1 MLLRFGVAN
10 HRSIRD
16 YQELYLSASKRI
28 KRKGLV
34 IPVPTLKEHAVPIVA
49 LYGGN
54 ATGKSNLIDAMD
66 EIRRAIVRSHTIRGA
81 TDRIPRAPFRLHDKS
96 IEEPT
101 RFDCTFTLGG
111 GDTLEQSPHSSESRA
126 SESVYEY
133 GFEYVDTEFRREW
146 LYRITRKE
154 RQSTQI
160 LFERK
165 TEDGKVRVSFGGHL
179 RGENRTIANLTR
191 PNSLFLSAGAQNN
204 HPLLTDLYRYFA
216 ERWTVILSAEA
227 MGDVVAAKRLSDYEH
242 MERLLLLVRQADIGI
257 VDIDVEDEEIKEER
271 AEFVRDFA
279 GVISKHLGQG
289 DEDNQIDEAALID
302 EVLHHKRLR
311 FMHSAVGDRTAAF
324 GYRTESKGTRTLI
337 SLLIPALEVLAGGS
351 LLVIDEL
358 DTSLHP
364 NLARAFVSLFAKED
378 SNPHGAQLVF
388 STHDVALLGSG
399 LINQDEIWMTDKNHV
414 GESQFTPLTEF
425 KLRSRDDIE
434 KAYRL
439 GRLGGIPMGDDFFVN
454 LRDDGRLAEP

>member
-34 IPVPTLKEHAVPIVA
+34 IPVPTLKENAVPIVA

-54 ATGKSNLIDAMD
+54 AAGKSNLIDAMD
-66 EIRRAIVRSHTIRGA
+66 EIQRAIVRSHTVSGA
-81 TDRIPRAPFRLHDKS
+81 TDRIPRYPFRLDDTGSKK
-96 IEEPT
+96 PT
-101 RFDCTFTLGG
+101 RFDCTFTLGKG
-111 GDTLEQSPHSSESRA
+111 AREEQSPLVP
-126 SESVYEY
+126 ESVYEY
-133 GFEYVDTEFRREW
+133 GFEFMGTEFQHEW
-146 LYRITRKE
+146 LYRIARKE
-154 RQSTQI
+154 RQSTQV

-165 TEDGKVRVSFGGHL
+165 TEDGKVSVSFGSRL

-216 ERWTVILSAEA
+216 DRWVVILNAEA
-227 MGDVVAAKRLSDYEH
+227 MEDILVAERLADYEH
-242 MERLLLLVRQADIGI
+242 MERLLLLIRQADIGI
-257 VDIDVEDEEIKEER
+257 VDIGVEDEEVKEER
-271 AEFVRDFA
+271 AGFARDLA
-279 GVISKHLGQG
+279 GVITKHLVQV
-289 DEDNQIDEAALID
+289 DELNQVDEATLIKD
-302 EVLHHKRLR
+302 MLNRKRLR
-311 FMHSAVGDRTAAF
+311 FMHSAVGNHTAAF
-324 GYRTESKGTRTLI
+324 RYRTESKGTRTLI
-337 SLLIPALEVLAGGS
+337 SLLIPALEALSRGA

-364 NLARAFVSLFAKED
+364 SLARAFVSLFAKAD

-399 LINQDEIWMTDKNHV
+399 LINQDEIWMTDKSHV

-425 KLRSRDDIE
+425 KLRSRNDIE

-439 GRLGGIPMGDDFFVN
+439 GRLGGVPVGDDFFVSFG
-454 LRDDGRLAEP
+454 DDRSSVEP

>member
-34 IPVPTLKEHAVPIVA
+34 IPVPTLKESAVPIVA

-54 ATGKSNLIDAMD
+54 AAGKSNLIDAMD
-66 EIRRAIVRSHTIRGA
+66 EIRRAIVQSHKSLGA
-81 TDRIPRAPFRLHDKS
+81 ADRIPRAPFRLDDTGS
-96 IEEPT
+96 ATPT
-101 RFDCTFTLGG
+101 RFALHVYCRTSGYGRTSLHAP
-111 GDTLEQSPHSSESRA
+111 EN
-126 SESVYEY
+126 VYEY
-133 GFEYVDTEFRREW
+133 GFEYMDTEFRREW
-146 LYRITRKE
+146 LYRIARKE

-165 TEDGKVRVSFGGHL
+165 TEDGKVRVSFGSRL

-204 HPLLTDLYRYFA
+204 HPLLTDLYRYFT
-216 ERWTVILSAEA
+216 ERWTVILSADA
-227 MGDVVAAKRLSDYEH
+227 MEDIVAAERLSDYEH
-242 MERLLLLVRQADIGI
+242 MERLLLLVRQADVGI
-257 VDIDVEDEEIKEER
+257 VDIDVEDEEVKEER
-271 AEFVRDFA
+271 AGFARDLA
-279 GVISKHLGQG
+279 GVISKHLSQS
-289 DEDNQIDEAALID
+289 DEHNQFDEAALID
-302 EVLHHKRLR
+302 DMLRSKRLR
-311 FMHSAVGDRTAAF
+311 FMHTAVGERTAAF
-324 GYRTESKGTRTLI
+324 GYSTESKGTRTLV
-337 SLLIPALEVLAGGS
+337 SLLIPALEALSRGS

-364 NLARAFVSLFAKED
+364 SLARAFVSLFTRED

-399 LINQDEIWMTDKNHV
+399 LINQDEIWMTDKSHV
-414 GESQFTPLTEF
+414 GETRFTPLTEF

-439 GRLGGIPMGDDFFVN
+439 GRLGGVPVGDDFFVSF
-454 LRDDGRLAEP
+454 RDDRRTAEP

>member
-34 IPVPTLKEHAVPIVA
+34 IPVPTLREGAVPIVA

-54 ATGKSNLIDAMD
+54 AAGKSNLIDAMG
-66 EIRRAIVRSHTIRGA
+66 EIQRAILRSHTSLGA
-81 TDRIPRAPFRLHDKS
+81 TDRIPRAPFRLDDTGSEK
-96 IEEPT
+96 PT
-101 RFDCTFTLGG
+101 RFDCTFTLGAG
-111 GDTLEQSPHSSESRA
+111 ATSEQSPHA
-126 SESVYEY
+126 PESVYEY

-146 LYRITRKE
+146 LYRTTRKE
-154 RQSTQI
+154 RQSTRI

-165 TEDGKVRVSFGGHL
+165 TEDGKVRVSFGSHL

-216 ERWTVILSAEA
+216 ERWTVILNADA
-227 MGDVVAAKRLSDYEH
+227 MEDIVVAERLSDYKH
-242 MERLLLLVRQADIGI
+242 MERLLLLIRQADIGI
-257 VDIDVEDEEIKEER
+257 VDIDVEDEEVKEER
-271 AEFVRDFA
+271 AGLVRDLA
-279 GVISKHLGQG
+279 GVISKHFGQT
-289 DEDNQIDEAALID
+289 DEHNQHDEAALID
-302 EVLHHKRLR
+302 DMLHHKRLR

-337 SLLIPALEVLAGGS
+337 SLLIPALEALSGGA

-364 NLARAFVSLFAKED
+364 SLARAFVSLFAKED

-399 LINQDEIWMTDKNHV
+399 LINQDEIWMTDKSHV
-414 GESQFTPLTEF
+414 GDSQFTPLTEF
-425 KLRSRDDIE
+425 KLRSRDDVE

-439 GRLGGIPMGDDFFVN
+439 GRLGGVPVGDDFFITF
-454 LRDDGRLAEP
+454 RDDGSSVEP

>member
-34 IPVPTLKEHAVPIVA
+34 IPVATLKEGAVPIVA

-54 ATGKSNLIDAMD
+54 AAGKSNLIDAMD
-66 EIRRAIVRSHTIRGA
+66 EIQRAVLRSHTSLGA
-81 TDRIPRAPFRLHDKS
+81 TDRIPRSPFRLDDTGSEK
-96 IEEPT
+96 PT
-101 RFDCTFTLGG
+101 RFDCTITLGEG
-111 GDTLEQSPHSSESRA
+111 ATPEQCPHA
-126 SESVYEY
+126 PESVYEY

-165 TEDGKVRVSFGGHL
+165 TEDGKVRVSFGSRL

-216 ERWTVILSAEA
+216 ERWTVILSADTME
-227 MGDVVAAKRLSDYEH
+227 DIVVAERLSDYEH
-242 MERLLLLVRQADIGI
+242 MERMLLLVRQADIGI
-257 VDIDVEDEEIKEER
+257 VDIDVEDEEVKGEHAGLAREL
-271 AEFVRDFA
+271 A
-279 GVISKHLGQG
+279 GVISKHLDQA
-289 DEDNQIDEAALID
+289 DERNQLDEAALLD
-302 EVLHHKRLR
+302 NMLHQKRLR

-337 SLLIPALEVLAGGS
+337 SLLVPALEALSRGS

-364 NLARAFVSLFAKED
+364 SLARAFISLFTKED

-388 STHDVALLGSG
+388 STHDVTLLGSG
-399 LINQDEIWMTDKNHV
+399 LISQDEIWMTDKSHV

-439 GRLGGIPMGDDFFVN
+439 GRLGGVPLGDDFFVSF
-454 LRDDGRLAEP
+454 RDDRSSAEP

>member
-34 IPVPTLKEHAVPIVA
+34 IPVPTLKEGAVPIVA

-54 ATGKSNLIDAMD
+54 AAGKSNLIDAMD
-66 EIRRAIVRSHTIRGA
+66 EIRRAIVQSHKSLGA
-81 TDRIPRAPFRLHDKS
+81 ADRIPRAPFRLDDTGS
-96 IEEPT
+96 ATPT
-101 RFDCTFTLGG
+101 RFDCTFTVGQG
-111 GDTLEQSPHSSESRA
+111 ATAEQSPHAPEN
-126 SESVYEY
+126 VYEY
-133 GFEYVDTEFRREW
+133 GFEYMDTEFRREW
-146 LYRITRKE
+146 LYRIARKE

-165 TEDGKVRVSFGGHL
+165 TEDGKVHVSPSSRL

-191 PNSLFLSAGAQNN
+191 PNSLYLSAGAQNN

-216 ERWTVILSAEA
+216 ERWTVILSADA
-227 MGDVVAAKRLSDYEH
+227 MEDIDVAKRLSDYEH

-257 VDIDVEDEEIKEER
+257 VDIDVEDEEVREER
-271 AEFVRDFA
+271 AGFARDFA
-279 GVISKHLGQG
+279 GVISKHFGQS
-289 DEDNQIDEAALID
+289 DEHNQFDEAAFID
-302 EVLHHKRLR
+302 SMLHSKRLR

-324 GYRTESKGTRTLI
+324 AYSTESKGTRTLV
-337 SLLIPALEVLAGGS
+337 SLLIPALEALSRGS

-364 NLARAFVSLFAKED
+364 SLARAFVSLFTKED
-378 SNPHGAQLVF
+378 SNPHGAQLIF

-399 LINQDEIWMTDKNHV
+399 LINQDEIWMTDKGHE

-439 GRLGGIPMGDDFFVN
+439 GRLGGVPVADDFFVSF
-454 LRDDGRLAEP
+454 RDDRRSAEP